1 MNRWQDNLI
10 EFIPV
15 LVFIGMSDMLRMIL
29 APEIEER
36 LGRKLTDWEWLYYL
50 RESNRKSE
58 IDSRQNIVRQ
68 MRQQL
73 TDRKT
78 IHDFVWNTRCV

>member
-36 LGRKLTDWEWLYYL
+36 LGRKLMDWEWQYYL

-58 IDSRQNIVRQ
+58 TDSRQNIVRQ
-68 MRQQL
+68 WRQYL
-73 TDRKT
+73 VDRQI
-78 IHDFVWNTRCV
+78 IHDFVWG